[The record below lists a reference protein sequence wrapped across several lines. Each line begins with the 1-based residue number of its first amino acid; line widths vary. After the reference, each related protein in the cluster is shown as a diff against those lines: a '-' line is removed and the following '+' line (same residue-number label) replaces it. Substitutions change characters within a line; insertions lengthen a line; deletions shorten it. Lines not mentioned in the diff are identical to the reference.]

1 MQILQGFSHI
11 FRNKVS
17 IGNRHARLPSRTSPR
32 ELTNDLERR
41 LYGMDM
47 QEQSIVKQIFAMAG
61 DAVLI
66 KQDTFATDKK
76 NQPYYIEKNRKVR
89 LSGNPLT
96 FDRQGEVRIN
106 IIDESDNSLSMRL
119 SDYIEDIY
127 ANR

>member
-17 IGNRHARLPSRTSPR
+17 IGNRHARLPSRTSPS
-32 ELTNDLERR
+32 ELTSDLERR
-41 LYGMDM
+41 LYGMGM

-66 KQDTFATDKK
+66 YQDTFAIDKK
-76 NQPYYIEKNRKVR
+76 NQPYYLEKNKKVR
-89 LSGNPLT
+89 LSENPLT